1 MRGKGNRGA
10 LNEAELLHYSYPTG
24 PRWISLTYAS
34 GRATDL
40 PLEVERL
47 GLSQAL
53 SCLRFQQHYSEVLGL
68 NGVLRGGK
76 RAW

>member
-10 LNEAELLHYSYPTG
+10 LSEAELLHYCYPKG

-34 GRATDL
+34 GRATDF

-53 SCLRFQQHYSEVLGL
+53 
-68 NGVLRGGK
+68 
-76 RAW
+76 